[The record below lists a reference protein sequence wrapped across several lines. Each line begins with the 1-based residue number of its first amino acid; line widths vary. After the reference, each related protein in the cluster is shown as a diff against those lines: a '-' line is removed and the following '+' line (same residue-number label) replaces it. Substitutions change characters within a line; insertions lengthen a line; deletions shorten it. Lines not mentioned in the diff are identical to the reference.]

1 MRGFSKA
8 ILAGNITRDP
18 EVRTTP
24 SGAQVTSFTIAAN
37 RVFKDSS
44 GNKQEKTSFF
54 DCSAWGGQGE
64 TIANYLKKGDPIL
77 ISARIDQRSWE
88 DKETGQ
94 KRSRIEF
101 VVEEFNFIG
110 GGRNGGGTTGGGYGG
125 DTSGDV
131 GASATNSGAGEVV
144 PDDIPDNIDMEDIPF

>member
-18 EVRTTP
+18 ETRTTP
-24 SGAQVTSFTIAAN
+24 SGAQVTGFSIAVN

-77 ISARIDQRSWE
+77 VSGRLDQRSWE

-94 KRSRIEF
+94 KRSRVEL
-101 VVEEFNFIG
+101 VVEDFNFIN
-110 GGRNGGGTTGGGYGG
+110 GGRNGGATGGSAST
-125 DTSGDV
+125 DTG
-131 GASATNSGAGEVV
+131 TNSGAGEVV
-144 PDDIPDNIDMEDIPF
+144 PDDIPDNIDMEEIPF